1 MNISTDEQL
10 VRQYLQN
17 NKDERA
23 LEELVRRYL
32 PLIFGFVKRYNGNED
47 NVSDI
52 TQETFVKVWKNLK
65 GFDQSKSFKT
75 WIFTIAKHTA
85 IDWLK
90 RKNALPFSMLEE
102 EQGNRGFINS
112 LVDNSLSI
120 FEQLSIKETSKKLA
134 IAMAKLPAEHSTI
147 IRFHIDNDLS
157 FREIAKELNKPLNT
171 VKSRYRRG
179 LILLK
184 KIFQG

>member
-17 NKDERA
+17 KEEGA
-23 LEELVRRYL
+23 LEELIRRYL
-32 PLIFGFVKRYNGNED
+32 PLIFGFVKKYNGNED
-47 NVSDI
+47 NASDI

-65 GFDQSKSFKT
+65 SFDQSKNFKT
-75 WIFTIAKHTA
+75 WIFTIAKRTA

-90 RKNALPFSMLEE
+90 KRSALPFSMLEE
-102 EQGNRGFINS
+102 EQGSRDFIDS
-112 LVDNSLSI
+112 LADKSLSI
-120 FEQLSIKETSKKLA
+120 LEQLLLKEISKKLA
-134 IAMAKLPAEHSTI
+134 VAMAKLPAGYGNI
-147 IRFHIDNDLS
+147 IKYHIDKDLS
-157 FREIAKELNKPLNT
+157 FCEIAKELNEPLNT

-184 KIFQG
+184 KVL